1 MSERENRVVMR
12 VPIAVTLFGLWGGGG
27 RQTRGVRLWVGFVSD
42 QGRHGG
48 LPLQR
53 VGLCGVAR
61 GLLKG
66 NIMVGGERWDGT

>member
-1 MSERENRVVMR
+1 LSEKENMGVMR
-12 VPIAVTLFGLWGGGG
+12 VPIAGALLVCGAGGG
-27 RQTRGVRLWVGFVSD
+27 QTRGLSLWVEFVSD

-53 VGLCGVAR
+53 VGLWGVAR
-61 GLLKG
+61 GLLRG